1 MRFTY
6 AKKLRDDDQV
16 TVKKTGQVLQV
27 LGDLRR
33 TKQET
38 GPGKKRRIDRYKI
51 SPGTE

>member
-27 LGDLRR
+27 LGDI
-33 TKQET
+33 EVD
-38 GPGKKRRIDRYKI
+38 GKDIFVRCSDGRLYHH
-51 SPGTE
+51 TALF